1 MKQAQ
6 LLLLI
11 NYTNPISQ
19 EEHTKVVEM
28 IKRMDELQLDTT
40 YSKIY
45 NVYLQKVQA
54 SKQNGTNPVI
64 ANMPTEE

>member
-1 MKQAQ
+1 M
-6 LLLLI
+6 
-11 NYTNPISQ
+11 
-19 EEHTKVVEM
+19 VEM
-28 IKRMDELQLDTT
+28 IKKMDELQLDTT

-54 SKQNGTNPVI
+54 NKQNGTNPVI